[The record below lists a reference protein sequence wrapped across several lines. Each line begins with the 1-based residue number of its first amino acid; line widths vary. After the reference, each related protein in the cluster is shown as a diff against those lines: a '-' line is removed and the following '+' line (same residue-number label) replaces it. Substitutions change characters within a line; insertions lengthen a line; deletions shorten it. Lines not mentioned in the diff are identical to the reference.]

1 MHRGLRMFIA
11 KGGRG
16 SLRPS
21 YRRPNLTLI
30 STTAK
35 LRNFSFNQFHSH
47 FLPNDFVFWQFS
59 RILDIFRG
67 SGKLPKCR
75 VIWQKMAVE
84 WIRLWG
90 SLFRKNNFFFH
101 GSTLKKFMVFVS
113 QNTFLGR
120 NFLNFSLCVGH

>member
-21 YRRPNLTLI
+21 YRRPKLILI
-30 STTAK
+30 SITAK
-35 LRNFSFNQFHSH
+35 LRNFSFQFHSH
-47 FLPNDFVFWQFS
+47 FLPNDFAFWQFS

-84 WIRLWG
+84 WIKLWG
-90 SLFRKNNFFFH
+90 SFFRKNNYFF
-101 GSTLKKFMVFVS
+101 SWVYP
-113 QNTFLGR
+113 
-120 NFLNFSLCVGH
+120 